1 MVGFADA
8 TEGGSGGGKMG
19 TADFY
24 TETISG
30 SSMSV
35 DFDNG
40 YFQEFTLNA
49 SVTTL
54 SFSNGPDTDEGKSVI
69 LDIVQGTGGSKTIT
83 WPATIKWDSDI
94 EPTLSTAVGEVDRIA
109 LEAVNDGATIYY
121 GHLVGSDMS

>member
-1 MVGFADA
+1 MTGFADA
-8 TEGGSGGGKMG
+8 TEGGAGGKMG
-19 TADFY
+19 TADFH

-30 SSMSV
+30 SSMTI

-54 SFSNGPDTDEGKSVI
+54 SFSNGPDTDEGKSVV
-69 LDIVQGTGGSKTIT
+69 LDIVQGSGGSKTIT
-83 WPATIKWDSDI
+83 WPAAIQWDSNI
-94 EPTLSTAVGEVDRIA
+94 EPTLSTSAGEVDRIA

-121 GHLVGSDMS
+121 AHLVGSDMS

>member
-1 MVGFADA
+1 MAGFSDA
-8 TEGGSGGGKMG
+8 TEGGGGGKMG
-19 TADFY
+19 TADFH

-30 SSMSV
+30 SSMTI

-54 SFSNGPDTDEGKSVI
+54 SFSNGPDTDEGKSVV
-69 LDIVQGTGGSKTIT
+69 LDIVQGSGGSKTIT
-83 WPATIKWDSDI
+83 WPAAIQWDSNI
-94 EPTLSTAVGEVDRIA
+94 EPTLSTTAGEVDRIA

-121 GHLVGSDMS
+121 AHLVGSDMP